1 MQIPKHLSPEF
12 ISLRLGSGP
21 GIYSCVCLMQVIRK
35 RKGRNDAAKESLM
48 ILSEKD
54 LRLVLGSPPYQL
66 CVLEQITFSLWPQCS
81 YLYSKKVKMRVLT
94 SQEKN
99 EREKENGP

>member
-12 ISLRLGSGP
+12 ISLRLGWGP
-21 GIYSCVCLMQVIRK
+21 GIYSCVCLMRVIRR
-35 RKGRNDAAKESLM
+35 RKGRNSAAQESLM

-66 CVLEQITFSLWPQCS
+66 CVLEQIVFSLWPQCS
-81 YLYSKKVKMRVLT
+81 CLYSKKVKMRVLT
-94 SQEKN
+94 SQDH
-99 EREKENGP
+99 